1 MFTQS
6 EVKQLTAENEELKST
21 MKVEKEKLHA
31 LEAAMEE
38 LHRRGRC
45 NHYLPFAS
53 HLCTVFLSHFCVIS
67 GIQTACS
74 VDRNC
79 SSDVCVCVALV
90 IQ

>member
-1 MFTQS
+1 MITQS

-53 HLCTVFLSHFCVIS
+53 H
-67 GIQTACS
+67 
-74 VDRNC
+74 
-79 SSDVCVCVALV
+79 
-90 IQ
+90 